1 MRFNNSP
8 KMHIFAIQKVAVSF
22 WIALSKRI
30 LPPGHALPAASY
42 PYGFLFSTLML
53 QTPCTQ
59 NLRPISDTLE
69 VVGGKWK
76 LLILSALVGIE
87 AKRFTEL
94 QRELGRVTPRVL
106 SKELKELELNQLI
119 ERKVYATTP
128 VTVEYSLSE
137 HGKTLE
143 PVMLALRD
151 WGTRHR
157 RQIMHRGE
165 QTISG

>member
-1 MRFNNSP
+1 
-8 KMHIFAIQKVAVSF
+8 
-22 WIALSKRI
+22 
-30 LPPGHALPAASY
+30 
-42 PYGFLFSTLML
+42 ML
-53 QTPCTQ
+53 RTPCTQ

-76 LLILSALVGIE
+76 LLILSALVGAG

-106 SKELKELELNQLI
+106 SKELKELEVNQLVV
-119 ERKVYATTP
+119 RTVYPTTP

-137 HGKTLE
+137 HGQLLE

-157 RQIMHRGE
+157 RHIMHGE
-165 QTISG
+165 EQPVSR

>member
-1 MRFNNSP
+1 
-8 KMHIFAIQKVAVSF
+8 
-22 WIALSKRI
+22 
-30 LPPGHALPAASY
+30 
-42 PYGFLFSTLML
+42 
-53 QTPCTQ
+53 
-59 NLRPISDTLE
+59 
-69 VVGGKWK
+69 VG
-76 LLILSALVGIE
+76 VGS
-87 AKRFTEL
+87 KRFTEL

-106 SKELKELELNQLI
+106 SKELKELELNQLVL
-119 ERKVYATTP
+119 RTVHPTMP

-157 RQIMHRGE
+157 RQIMHGNE

>member
-1 MRFNNSP
+1 
-8 KMHIFAIQKVAVSF
+8 
-22 WIALSKRI
+22 
-30 LPPGHALPAASY
+30 
-42 PYGFLFSTLML
+42 ML

-76 LLILSALVGIE
+76 LLILSALVGVGS
-87 AKRFTEL
+87 KRFTEL

-106 SKELKELELNQLI
+106 SKELKELELNQLVL
-119 ERKVYATTP
+119 RTVHPTMP

-157 RQIMHRGE
+157 RQIMHGNE

>member
-1 MRFNNSP
+1 
-8 KMHIFAIQKVAVSF
+8 
-22 WIALSKRI
+22 
-30 LPPGHALPAASY
+30 
-42 PYGFLFSTLML
+42 ML
-53 QTPCTQ
+53 RTPCTQ

-76 LLILSALVGIE
+76 LLILSALVGVGS
-87 AKRFTEL
+87 KRFTEL

-106 SKELKELELNQLI
+106 SKELKELELNQLVL
-119 ERKVYATTP
+119 RTVHPTMP

-157 RQIMHRGE
+157 RQIMHGNE
-165 QTISG
+165 QTING

>member
-1 MRFNNSP
+1 
-8 KMHIFAIQKVAVSF
+8 
-22 WIALSKRI
+22 
-30 LPPGHALPAASY
+30 
-42 PYGFLFSTLML
+42 ML
-53 QTPCTQ
+53 QTPCAQ

-76 LLILSALVGIE
+76 LLILSALVGV
-87 AKRFTEL
+87 AGKRFREL

-106 SKELKELELNQLI
+106 SKELKELELNQLV
-119 ERKVYATTP
+119 ERKVYPTTP

-157 RQIMHRGE
+157 RQIMHAEAAETVG
-165 QTISG
+165 G

>member
-1 MRFNNSP
+1 
-8 KMHIFAIQKVAVSF
+8 
-22 WIALSKRI
+22 
-30 LPPGHALPAASY
+30 
-42 PYGFLFSTLML
+42 ML
-53 QTPCTQ
+53 RTPCTQ

-76 LLILSALVGIE
+76 LLILSALVGVGS
-87 AKRFTEL
+87 KRFTEL

-106 SKELKELELNQLI
+106 SKELKELELNQLVL
-119 ERKVYATTP
+119 RTVHPTMP

-157 RQIMHRGE
+157 RQIMHGNE